1 MEARAPSRLPFL
13 IIACATA
20 IGIAGTDL
28 VLPAVPSL
36 PRALDG
42 TAEHAQFVLSA
53 FTGGAAIGLLL
64 FGELG
69 ARIDQRRL
77 LLGSLT
83 VYGLASLTCAFSN
96 SLSTLII
103 LRFMQGAAGA
113 AAAVFAPGMLRSIYG
128 EARAVRALGA
138 LGSIEALAPALAPI
152 AGAGL
157 LIIWD
162 WRASFHLL
170 AGLALGLAVLI
181 GWRMDLLPARSTPQ
195 SSGSYLLL
203 LYNRAFLGH
212 SLGYAFTLGGLL
224 VFVFGAPSVFVNI
237 LGLGLGT
244 FVAMQCC
251 GILCFAVAANLAG
264 RLCEQLGA
272 MKLIWLGSAMACAG
286 AIALLGYGL
295 AGGTQSA
302 VIVSLFTVLNTGLG
316 LRGAPGFHAA
326 LQASG
331 GDDTRSSALIVLAIL
346 ATASLGTALVAPF
359 ISLGLSAI
367 AGGAVL
373 CTLLGL
379 FALSVVPGSV
389 RETSSGTRP

>member
-1 MEARAPSRLPFL
+1 MEACAPSRLPFL

-36 PRALDG
+36 PRALSG
-42 TAEHAQFVLSA
+42 TAEQAQFVLAA
-53 FTGGAAIGLLL
+53 FTGGAATGLLL
-64 FGELG
+64 FGEFG

-83 VYGLASLTCAFSN
+83 VYGLASLTCALST
-96 SLSTLII
+96 SLSMLIV

-157 LIIWD
+157 LIMWD
-162 WRASFHLL
+162 WRASFYLL
-170 AGLALGLAVLI
+170 AGLATGLAALI
-181 GWRMDLLPARSTPQ
+181 GWRMDLLPARSTQQ

-203 LYNRAFLGH
+203 LCNRAFLGH

-237 LGLGLGT
+237 PGLGLGT

-251 GILCFAVAANLAG
+251 GILCFAIAANLVG
-264 RLCEQLGA
+264 RLCDQFGA
-272 MKLIWLGSAMACAG
+272 LKLIWLGSAMACAA
-286 AIALLGYGL
+286 AIALLGYGFV
-295 AGGTQSA
+295 GGTQPTA
-302 VIVSLFTVLNTGLG
+302 IVSLFTVLNTGLG

-331 GDDTRSSALIVLAIL
+331 GDDSRASALIVLAIL
-346 ATASLGTALVAPF
+346 ASASLGTALVAPF
-359 ISLGLSAI
+359 ISLGLPAI
-367 AGGAVL
+367 ASGAVL
-373 CTLLGL
+373 FTLLGL
-379 FALSVVPGSV
+379 LGLSVVPGAV
-389 RETSSGTRP
+389 RTTELGKRP